1 MDRRKIIPDETVALC
16 CCLVTKSCQILWP
29 HRPQHTSLLCP
40 QLSPGV
46 YSSLCPFSLMP
57 SNHLIL
63 CCPFLL
69 PSNFPSIRFF
79 SSESALQ
86 IRWPKYQSFSFSINP
101 SNEYWELISF
111 RMDWF
116 DFAVQGTLKSL
127 LKHHCSKALT
137 LFLWCTSALI
147 LFLWC
152 DSHIHTW
159 LLEEP

>member
-1 MDRRKIIPDETVALC
+1 MDRRKIIPDETLALC

-86 IRWPKYQSFSFSINP
+86 IRWPKYWNFSFSISP
-101 SNEYWELISF
+101 SNEYSGLISLRNCILLH
-111 RMDWF
+111 RMWNGIVSYILCGGY
-116 DFAVQGTLKSL
+116 AYKRI
-127 LKHHCSKALT
+127 CSFWKVRKGKR
-137 LFLWCTSALI
+137 WRK
-147 LFLWC
+147 
-152 DSHIHTW
+152 
-159 LLEEP
+159 